1 MESRDTGIMEKTEL
15 NIEVI
20 NRKTN
25 KRQLKEAAKHPAE
38 MRKNRVLKIE
48 SFHSI

>member
-1 MESRDTGIMEKTEL
+1 MESRDTGKLEKSEL
-15 NIEVI
+15 NIEDKLV
-20 NRKTN
+20 KTN